1 MTTTEYATLVK
12 QIWNRIENL
21 DDEECHR
28 KIPDENILR
37 AILRAIKVNT
47 CETIQVIAEELKID
61 HLTVIQHFY

>member
-21 DDEECHR
+21 DDEEGHR
-28 KIPDENILR
+28 KIPAIDENL
-37 AILRAIKVNT
+37 LRAIKVNT

-61 HLTVIQHFY
+61 HLTVIQHLY